1 MMVSYQAAV
10 VRIADRYLNA
20 EFVVDDPMA
29 EIDLLGYVYGVR
41 VDRVI
46 RDVLHAREVL
56 QDGE

>member
-20 EFVVDDPMA
+20 EFVVDDHMA

>member
-20 EFVVDDPMA
+20 EFVVDDHMA

-41 VDRVI
+41 AERVCRDIERAHRILVDG
-46 RDVLHAREVL
+46 D
-56 QDGE
+56 